1 MILYLNSLCMLIG
14 NLYLY
19 YIFENA
25 LYIIYEIS
33 FIFDVNENVYLFNK
47 LI

>member
-1 MILYLNSLCMLIG
+1 MFIEIF
-14 NLYLY
+14 YLY
-19 YIFENA
+19 SIFENA
-25 LYIIYEIS
+25 LYIIYEIF

>member
-1 MILYLNSLCMLIG
+1 MILYLNSLCMLIE

-19 YIFENA
+19 YIFKNA